1 MSRRYVHFDPRS
13 LIAVLIAASCV
24 AFMEKGLPCEI
35 ALLVALALL
44 QSASGHLKM
53 ALGFVAGFAVL
64 WLLLNY
70 AMPYMAVTPLGALTL
85 SLTLARKI
93 FFCAMAAALLVAEC
107 SVHRM
112 SAALAKLRMPRQVL
126 IPFTVTMRYFPA
138 LKDDISHI
146 KDAMSMRQMPLA
158 ARMEAVMVPVI
169 VAATNTADE
178 LSRAS
183 ALRGIENPTTPSDTE
198 RLHITPLDWA
208 LIALSAAVVAAVFVA
223 GGSY

>member
-93 FFCAMAAALLVAEC
+93 FFCAG
-107 SVHRM
+107 S
-112 SAALAKLRMPRQVL
+112 SASRRGMLGP
-126 IPFTVTMRYFPA
+126 
-138 LKDDISHI
+138 SH
-146 KDAMSMRQMPLA
+146 
-158 ARMEAVMVPVI
+158 V
-169 VAATNTADE
+169 
-178 LSRAS
+178 
-183 ALRGIENPTTPSDTE
+183 
-198 RLHITPLDWA
+198 
-208 LIALSAAVVAAVFVA
+208 
-223 GGSY
+223 GSTR